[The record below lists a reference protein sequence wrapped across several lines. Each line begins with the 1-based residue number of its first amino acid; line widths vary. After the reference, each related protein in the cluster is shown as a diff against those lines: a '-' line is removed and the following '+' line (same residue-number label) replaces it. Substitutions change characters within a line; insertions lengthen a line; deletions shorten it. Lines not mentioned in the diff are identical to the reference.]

1 MAHLEPLYNAPQ
13 LDAIHAAVVQDGI
26 TLIQVHTLE
35 MIIAACRDRDGCIYR
50 PEESESG
57 WCPGNGGA

>member
-26 TLIQVHTLE
+26 TLIQV
-35 MIIAACRDRDGCIYR
+35 G
-50 PEESESG
+50 
-57 WCPGNGGA
+57 